1 MRTFLEPLR
10 QLVQSK
16 RFCTVDAPLFLLNL
30 RTVSKERVS
39 QEEVARLER
48 NLDWA
53 LKQELPNQELVRML
67 RAFLRHA
74 DQQDPRGRLARL
86 ELSERLL
93 MLPSPRAVAWESVRL
108 AREVLRQEADVGL
121 RARAYGALGVGLTLL
136 ESYRAARRAYFEGLR
151 CDPGHPVMAHN
162 LGQLLAT
169 VFQQPALAL
178 RWLKQAHVR
187 LSHDVEVAASLA
199 WALCQLDRT
208 DEASRVLERG
218 FAEVGYPDPA
228 DAALRTVTRWSKA
241 RLKNSSA

>member
-1 MRTFLEPLR
+1 
-10 QLVQSK
+10 
-16 RFCTVDAPLFLLNL
+16 
-30 RTVSKERVS
+30 VSKERVS
-39 QEEVARLER
+39 QEDVARLER

-74 DQQDPRGRLARL
+74 DPKDPRGRLAQL

-93 MLPSPRAVAWESVRL
+93 LMPAPTTVAWESVRL
-108 AREVLRQEADVGL
+108 AREVLSKEVDVPL
-121 RARAYGALGVGLTLL
+121 RARAYGVLGVGLSLL
-136 ESYRAARRAYFEGLR
+136 DCHRAARRAYFEGLR

-169 VFQQPALAL
+169 VFQEPALAL
-178 RWLKQAHVR
+178 RWLKQAHTQ

-208 DEASRVLERG
+208 DEATQILRRG
-218 FAEVGYPDPA
+218 FAEVGYPDPS
-228 DAALRTVTRWSKA
+228 DAALRTVARWCKA
-241 RLKNSSA
+241 RIKNNPG

>member
-1 MRTFLEPLR
+1 
-10 QLVQSK
+10 
-16 RFCTVDAPLFLLNL
+16 
-30 RTVSKERVS
+30 VSKERVS
-39 QEEVARLER
+39 QEDVARLER

-74 DQQDPRGRLARL
+74 DPLDPRGRLAQL

-93 MLPSPRAVAWESVRL
+93 MLPTPRVVAWESVRL
-108 AREVLRQEADVGL
+108 AREVLRQEVDITL

-136 ESYRAARRAYFEGLR
+136 ECHRSARRAYFEGLR

-178 RWLKQAHVR
+178 RWLEQAHSQ

-199 WALCQLDRT
+199 WALCQLNRV
-208 DEASRVLERG
+208 DEATRVMKRG
-218 FAEVGYPDPA
+218 FAEVGYPDPL
-228 DAALRTVTRWSKA
+228 DAALRTVARWSKA
-241 RLKNSSA
+241 RIKNNPT

>member
-1 MRTFLEPLR
+1 M
-10 QLVQSK
+10 
-16 RFCTVDAPLFLLNL
+16 
-30 RTVSKERVS
+30 SKERVS
-39 QEEVARLER
+39 QEDVARLER

-74 DQQDPRGRLARL
+74 DPQDPRGRLARL

-93 MLPSPRAVAWESVRL
+93 LLPSPAAVTWESVRL
-108 AREVLRQEADVGL
+108 AREVLRQESDATL

-136 ESYRAARRAYFEGLR
+136 ECYRGARRAYFEGLR

-178 RWLKQAHVR
+178 RWLKQAHAQM
-187 LSHDVEVAASLA
+187 SHDVEVAASLA
-199 WALCQLDRT
+199 WALSQLDREQ
-208 DEASRVLERG
+208 EALRVLRRG

-228 DAALRTVTRWSKA
+228 DAALRTVARWSKT
-241 RLKNSSA
+241 RLKNNPA